1 MKETIEFNHISN
13 IKGELDLPGDK
24 SISHRAVM
32 MASLAEGKSIIKN
45 LAGGEDVLSTINCFI
60 QLGIEIKKKEDA
72 YLIQGKGFK
81 GLKKP
86 SRSLDAQNSGTLT
99 RLLTGILSAQNFE
112 STITGDKSL
121 SARPMKR
128 ILVPLTLMGA
138 KITASPDSTLP
149 IKIYPSEELGPIN
162 YELPV
167 ASAQVKGAV
176 LFAGLHLAG
185 TSSVIEKLP
194 SRNHTELMLNLKTEI
209 KDDNK
214 ISYVSKEN
222 YPQPKEYYVPSDIS
236 TAVFF
241 IILALLTKNSELLIK
256 DITLNPTRTGIIEIL
271 KKMGGRIEVINEKVS
286 SGEFF
291 GDLLIRS
298 SKLQNIKID
307 ESIIPNIIDEIPALS
322 IAGIFAEGDFEI
334 RNVKELRF
342 KETDRIHA
350 VCENLRLT
358 GLNVEEFEDGFKLS
372 GKIRNN
378 NLQFNSYDDHRIA
391 MSFGILSSLLKDGGK
406 VNKFKSV
413 KISNPQFLNQL
424 GEISNG

>member
-1 MKETIEFNHISN
+1 
-13 IKGELDLPGDK
+13 
-24 SISHRAVM
+24 
-32 MASLAEGKSIIKN
+32 
-45 LAGGEDVLSTINCFI
+45 
-60 QLGIEIKKKEDA
+60 
-72 YLIQGKGFK
+72 
-81 GLKKP
+81 
-86 SRSLDAQNSGTLT
+86 
-99 RLLTGILSAQNFE
+99 
-112 STITGDKSL
+112 
-121 SARPMKR
+121 MKR

-149 IKIYPSEELGPIN
+149 IKIYPSEELEPID

-176 LFAGLHLAG
+176 LFAGLHLVG

-209 KDDNK
+209 KDDKK
-214 ISYVSKEN
+214 ISYVSAEN

-241 IILALLTKNSELLIK
+241 IILALFTKNSELLIK
-256 DITLNPTRTGIIEIL
+256 DISLNPTRTGIIELL
-271 KKMGGRIEVINEKVS
+271 KKMGGRIELINEKVS
-286 SGEFF
+286 SGENF
-291 GDLLIRS
+291 GDLLVRS
-298 SKLQNIKID
+298 SKLQNINID
-307 ESIIPNIIDEIPALS
+307 ESIIPNIIDEIAALS
-322 IAGIFAEGDFEI
+322 IAGIFADGDFEI

-342 KETDRIHA
+342 KETDRIKA
-350 VCENLRLT
+350 LCENLRLT

-391 MSFGILSSLLKDGGK
+391 MSFGILSSLLKEGGK

-424 GEISNG
+424 GKISNG